1 MGGLAVLPLFNNLI
15 KDIIMMKNMQSLAVV
30 ERLFPLIVSG
40 DKIST
45 IRWHKEHITLGPLMF
60 FCKEDPNLTVLVTV
74 TRCTEMP
81 LSDAAAF
88 IGRSDEWPD
97 KIMLTGMQEHYPD
110 IALSSLVQVIEYD
123 PPTLHTH

>member
-1 MGGLAVLPLFNNLI
+1 MTKSIQN
-15 KDIIMMKNMQSLAVV
+15 LAVV

-40 DKIST
+40 EKIST
-45 IRWHKEHITLGPLMF
+45 IRWRERHITLGPLIF

-88 IGRSDEWPD
+88 VGRSDEWPD
-97 KIMLTGMQEHYPD
+97 TIMLTGMQEHYPD

-123 PPTLHTH
+123 PPLQHTH